1 MKHTSLKYLEID
13 FIIFDPFHY
22 DIQLNRNSK
31 SKISNSLLFVW
42 YVLRYI
48 QPYKIQT
55 IKYKHWSDL
64 ADVHQ
69 LVFLTSP
76 PNNCQSAKIELVMW
90 NKQIATAE
98 KRNGIK
104 HVTAVPPCLPPRS
117 GFTFTSGYFSIM
129 GTSEF
134 LFKISCRL
142 PPSLVAEEEA
152 VGGLQEEVGVAGEGE
167 ANMQNSQ
174 NMIGR
179 SSWGGGRKYAKYAK

>member
-90 NKQIATAE
+90 NKQIARAE
-98 KRNGIK
+98 KRNLETCCG
-104 HVTAVPPCLPPRS
+104 C
-117 GFTFTSGYFSIM
+117 
-129 GTSEF
+129 
-134 LFKISCRL
+134 
-142 PPSLVAEEEA
+142 PSLSASSFWFCIYIRLFFNYGNVCPPAEQPNFFSKFP
-152 VGGLQEEVGVAGEGE
+152 VGCRRASWRKRRRWEVFRR
-167 ANMQNSQ
+167 
-174 NMIGR
+174 R
-179 SSWGGGRKYAKYAK
+179 SE